1 MGSNTIIE
9 GLEDLYKNKL
19 VVKDNLT
26 ETVKTIVGEQAKSIV
41 EQTVDEK
48 LSWTDNAEQ
57 QGGALMGIAYEQLND
72 YLQSIIPIKT
82 LTGSIPASS
91 WVKVE
96 DENLYKYSIDVS
108 SENMTSYSKIDLD
121 LRIKSDSLNEIMF
134 DSELVNNSINIYIDE
149 VLDYEYT
156 IKLF

>member
-1 MGSNTIIE
+1 
-9 GLEDLYKNKL
+9 
-19 VVKDNLT
+19 
-26 ETVKTIVGEQAKSIV
+26 
-41 EQTVDEK
+41 
-48 LSWTDNAEQ
+48 
-57 QGGALMGIAYEQLND
+57 MGIAYEQLND

-82 LTGSIPASS
+82 LTGNIPASS

-134 DSELVNNSINIYIDE
+134 DSELVNKSINIYIDE

>member
-1 MGSNTIIE
+1 
-9 GLEDLYKNKL
+9 
-19 VVKDNLT
+19 
-26 ETVKTIVGEQAKSIV
+26 
-41 EQTVDEK
+41 
-48 LSWTDNAEQ
+48 
-57 QGGALMGIAYEQLND
+57 MGIAYEQLND

-82 LTGSIPASS
+82 LTGNIPVSS

-108 SENMTSYSKIDLD
+108 SENITSYSKIDLD

-134 DSELVNNSINIYIDE
+134 DSELVNKSINIYIDE

>member
-1 MGSNTIIE
+1 
-9 GLEDLYKNKL
+9 
-19 VVKDNLT
+19 
-26 ETVKTIVGEQAKSIV
+26 
-41 EQTVDEK
+41 
-48 LSWTDNAEQ
+48 
-57 QGGALMGIAYEQLND
+57 MGIAYEQLND
-72 YLQSIIPIKT
+72 YLQSVIPIKT

>member
-1 MGSNTIIE
+1 
-9 GLEDLYKNKL
+9 
-19 VVKDNLT
+19 
-26 ETVKTIVGEQAKSIV
+26 
-41 EQTVDEK
+41 
-48 LSWTDNAEQ
+48 
-57 QGGALMGIAYEQLND
+57 MGIAYEQLND

-96 DENLYKYSIDVS
+96 DENLYKYSIDLS

-134 DSELVNNSINIYIDE
+134 DSELVGNSINIYIDE

>member
-1 MGSNTIIE
+1 
-9 GLEDLYKNKL
+9 
-19 VVKDNLT
+19 
-26 ETVKTIVGEQAKSIV
+26 
-41 EQTVDEK
+41 
-48 LSWTDNAEQ
+48 
-57 QGGALMGIAYEQLND
+57 MGIAYEQLND

-82 LTGSIPASS
+82 LTGNIPASS

-134 DSELVNNSINIYIDE
+134 GSELVNNSINIYIDE

>member
-1 MGSNTIIE
+1 
-9 GLEDLYKNKL
+9 
-19 VVKDNLT
+19 
-26 ETVKTIVGEQAKSIV
+26 
-41 EQTVDEK
+41 
-48 LSWTDNAEQ
+48 
-57 QGGALMGIAYEQLND
+57 MGIAYEQLND

-82 LTGSIPASS
+82 LTGNIPASS

-108 SENMTSYSKIDLD
+108 NENITSYSKIDLD
-121 LRIKSDSLNEIMF
+121 LRIKSDSFNEIMF
-134 DSELVNNSINIYIDE
+134 DSELVNKSINIYIDE

>member
-1 MGSNTIIE
+1 
-9 GLEDLYKNKL
+9 
-19 VVKDNLT
+19 
-26 ETVKTIVGEQAKSIV
+26 
-41 EQTVDEK
+41 
-48 LSWTDNAEQ
+48 
-57 QGGALMGIAYEQLND
+57 MGIAYEQLND

-96 DENLYKYSIDVS
+96 DENLYKYSIDLS
-108 SENMTSYSKIDLD
+108 SENMTSYSKIDFD

>member
-1 MGSNTIIE
+1 
-9 GLEDLYKNKL
+9 
-19 VVKDNLT
+19 
-26 ETVKTIVGEQAKSIV
+26 
-41 EQTVDEK
+41 
-48 LSWTDNAEQ
+48 
-57 QGGALMGIAYEQLND
+57 MGIAYEQLND
-72 YLQSIIPIKT
+72 YLQSIIPIKI
-82 LTGSIPASS
+82 LTGSIPVSS

>member
-1 MGSNTIIE
+1 
-9 GLEDLYKNKL
+9 
-19 VVKDNLT
+19 
-26 ETVKTIVGEQAKSIV
+26 
-41 EQTVDEK
+41 
-48 LSWTDNAEQ
+48 
-57 QGGALMGIAYEQLND
+57 MGIAYEQLND

-134 DSELVNNSINIYIDE
+134 DSELVNKSINIYIDE
-149 VLDYEYT
+149 ALDYEYT

>member
-1 MGSNTIIE
+1 
-9 GLEDLYKNKL
+9 
-19 VVKDNLT
+19 
-26 ETVKTIVGEQAKSIV
+26 
-41 EQTVDEK
+41 
-48 LSWTDNAEQ
+48 
-57 QGGALMGIAYEQLND
+57 MGIAYEQLND

-96 DENLYKYSIDVS
+96 DENLYKYSIDAS
-108 SENMTSYSKIDLD
+108 SENISSYSKIDLD

-149 VLDYEYT
+149 PLDYEYT

>member
-1 MGSNTIIE
+1 
-9 GLEDLYKNKL
+9 
-19 VVKDNLT
+19 
-26 ETVKTIVGEQAKSIV
+26 
-41 EQTVDEK
+41 
-48 LSWTDNAEQ
+48 
-57 QGGALMGIAYEQLND
+57 MGIAYEQLND
-72 YLQSIIPIKT
+72 YLRSIIPIKT

-96 DENLYKYSIDVS
+96 DENLYKYSIDLS

>member
-1 MGSNTIIE
+1 
-9 GLEDLYKNKL
+9 
-19 VVKDNLT
+19 
-26 ETVKTIVGEQAKSIV
+26 
-41 EQTVDEK
+41 
-48 LSWTDNAEQ
+48 
-57 QGGALMGIAYEQLND
+57 MGIAYEQLND

-82 LTGSIPASS
+82 LTGSIPVSS
-91 WVKVE
+91 WVKIE

>member
-1 MGSNTIIE
+1 
-9 GLEDLYKNKL
+9 
-19 VVKDNLT
+19 
-26 ETVKTIVGEQAKSIV
+26 
-41 EQTVDEK
+41 
-48 LSWTDNAEQ
+48 
-57 QGGALMGIAYEQLND
+57 MGIAYEQLND

-82 LTGSIPASS
+82 LTGSIPVSS

-134 DSELVNNSINIYIDE
+134 DSELVNKSINIYIDE